1 MKKFIFILFHILL
14 VCNLGYS
21 QTISFATVG
30 VQDRSGIDVIVIH
43 SQPGGTLGS
52 ISQVSSGI
60 PADRGQGTSTIFSSI
75 NSDQGS
81 VVINFPSGYEPEIGG
96 ASYSTGKLHANAWM
110 AFPTTT
116 YNSFASSASAPNVPT
131 LHFTSVNNGS
141 TDNNMS
147 HVSTETYNDPSLGD
161 VFRIRYEGSYRYNV
175 QGINTKIDIY
185 IPKTTL
191 NSILVVLRTF
201 VADGSNQEQIGLS
214 DGSSWIASNII
225 SSTTYSSGQ
234 AWNIENNVQPG
245 VSDTLPTQ
253 TTTSTGTLSFSNP
266 NNYDYEVIVD
276 VSNMVNTFTQSE
288 MNYLAYLRMFPNEI
302 SSWDYHTMNFYEI
315 DSSDIVTYSDVFS
328 AYQIYKLVQN
338 FNYTYNHNYVYS
350 QSEKDDIEVN
360 ANSLTYH
367 LKYPKSAVRTFNNL
381 NRFYIVSLGK
391 HRRTV
396 NSNTITQ

>member
-1 MKKFIFILFHILL
+1 MIKYLIYILL
-14 VCNLGYS
+14 FPIGVMAQS
-21 QTISFATVG
+21 ISFATVG
-30 VQDRSGIDVIVIH
+30 LQDLSGIKVTVIH
-43 SQPGGTLGS
+43 NQPGGTLGS

-60 PADRGQGTSTIFSSI
+60 PADRGQGTSTIFSST

-96 ASYSTGKLHANAWM
+96 VSYSTGKLHANAWM
-110 AFPTTT
+110 AFPTTN
-116 YNSFASSASAPNVPT
+116 YNSYASSASAPNVPT
-131 LHFTSVNNGS
+131 LHFTSVNNGFS
-141 TDNNMS
+141 DNNMS

-161 VFRIRYEGSYRYNV
+161 VFRIRYEGSHTYNV

-185 IPKTTL
+185 IPKNSL
-191 NSILVVLRTF
+191 NSMLVVLRTF
-201 VADGSNQEQIGLS
+201 VADGSTQEQIGLS

-315 DSSDIVTYSDVFS
+315 DSSDIVTYADVFS
-328 AYQIYKLVQN
+328 AYQIYKLSQN

-367 LKYPKSAVRTFNNL
+367 LKYPKESIRTFNNL

-391 HRRTV
+391 HRRTT
-396 NSNTITQ
+396 NTKTITQ